1 MSAPVDDRLAQ
12 FREEWPRRV
21 TWREVGEADA
31 GVFVRALGGAALL
44 VLAAV
49 TGTAAFW
56 ALSGGLPRS
65 WRVPEAFA
73 GALPFLAFLLIL
85 VTMGLAVT
93 GLVHL
98 VRPFELRR
106 LLAFRRFARER
117 DLNCSLEGL
126 APVSRGVF
134 FAEPRETQRATAR
147 LRSGRR
153 GKLTGAGDTRPRLFG
168 TRFALWRAS
177 PGWEPGLQI
186 AVARYRGGKSDP
198 KGPRNAF
205 RFLQLRLPRTLPHL
219 LLDSRSNGR
228 IRGALAGAQRI
239 SLEGDFDRWFVA
251 HAPGGYERDAL
262 EILTPDVMAGL
273 IDYGRHWDIEVV
285 DDLLI
290 VVSNRFRRGSDR
302 DETTA
307 MLHFSETVAEAL
319 SHQTRTY
326 SDPRADRPRSE
337 VAPAGRRLRRVSA
350 VWATAIGVAVIAVWL
365 GSPLVV
371 NWLLDLN

>member
-1 MSAPVDDRLAQ
+1 MSVPVDDRLVQ

-31 GVFVRALGGAALL
+31 GVFRRALGGAALL
-44 VLAAV
+44 LLAAL
-49 TGTAAFW
+49 TGALAFS
-56 ALSGGLPRS
+56 ALGVGFPAS
-65 WRVPEAFA
+65 WQIPEALD
-73 GALPFLAFLLIL
+73 GTLPFVAFLLIL
-85 VTMGLAVT
+85 VTMALAVI
-93 GLVHL
+93 GLVAL
-98 VRPFELRR
+98 ARPFELRR
-106 LLAFRRFARER
+106 LIAFRRFARER
-117 DLNCSLEGL
+117 DLSCSLEGL

-134 FAEPRETQRATAR
+134 FAEPIETQRATAR
-147 LRSGRR
+147 LRSGAR
-153 GKLTGAGDTRPRLFG
+153 GRPTGAGDTRPRLFG
-168 TRFALWRAS
+168 TRFALWRATS
-177 PGWEPGLQI
+177 GWEPDLQI

-198 KGPRNAF
+198 KGPRIAF

-228 IRGALAGAQRI
+228 IRGTLSGSQRI

-307 MLHFSETVAEAL
+307 LLRFSETVAEAFA
-319 SHQTRTY
+319 HQTRTY
-326 SDPRADRPRSE
+326 SDPRADRPRTE
-337 VAPAGRRLRRVSA
+337 VAPPGRRLRRVPA
-350 VWATAIGVAVIAVWL
+350 VWATAIGLAVLVVWL
-365 GSPLVV
+365 GYPLVL